1 VRRAKN
7 EPEKLSGA
15 ARERE
20 RRTNNARSE
29 NIRSIISAQELKQ
42 GYYNDWR
49 TQLL

>member
-20 RRTNNARSE
+20 RE
-29 NIRSIISAQELKQ
+29 GQIMQEVKTLDQ
-42 GYYNDWR
+42 
-49 TQLL
+49 